1 MAWREWVKWPL
12 GHFVDSEWYDWMGV
26 GRAPPHFCIDDVT
39 DFGERRQSMNI
50 VPKRSKNEG
59 EETKR
64 NQAAKARAGPN
75 RIGRPDREVEFD
87 NPRVVPSI
95 PFVHIALAYPTSS
108 RKSQKTKKSKGQKR
122 SPQTYKGLRRRRT
135 PRRRRSKTT
144 TGAYAKKSESATGDT
159 PPAYPPPAHVHSP
172 STPRATPRTRPPN
185 AARFVVAH
193 VACWPQRN
201 ARRLVA
207 VAAAACGWEGGMETG
222 DGEF

>member
-87 NPRVVPSI
+87 NPRVVPSF
-95 PFVHIALAYPTSS
+95 PFVHPYFKQGKPEDQEEQTTEA
-108 RKSQKTKKSKGQKR
+108 KSAD
-122 SPQTYKGLRRRRT
+122 L
-135 PRRRRSKTT
+135 
-144 TGAYAKKSESATGDT
+144 
-159 PPAYPPPAHVHSP
+159 
-172 STPRATPRTRPPN
+172 
-185 AARFVVAH
+185 
-193 VACWPQRN
+193 
-201 ARRLVA
+201 
-207 VAAAACGWEGGMETG
+207 
-222 DGEF
+222 